1 MVSMET
7 FVFFPP
13 SFVVFQPDPPVPFC
27 FFTMTADHASFILLI
42 FREILV
48 LNQRIAYKTARN
60 FVPPP
65 ALIICWRAHPPVEC
79 TASTTLPATVS
90 QHTVTSSPSLVL
102 HGPWWCPGLT
112 KIVAGLPSGVLL
124 LTKTLLS
131 TRIPLSGICT
141 AWVWLEWG
149 PYKPTPL
156 TGEQLAATRP
166 MASILQTISAVT
178 SRTLTLSTSL
188 GLVSARRWSSWISVG
203 TLACISPYAFGKW
216 LKATFCARTAVYP
229 AVTSTRGP
237 AQCQVKITLVTMEPS
252 TTSSVAQRGI
262 FPPPSGGLVP
272 ICKRQW
278 RAPKGRQNDRKRLS
292 AHKHSFCKLDV
303 GNENVIFERI
313 FNKDWDLQEMS
324 SDCIIELLLVFA
336 FPLWA
341 VLTKKTFNATIL

>member
-1 MVSMET
+1 
-7 FVFFPP
+7 
-13 SFVVFQPDPPVPFC
+13 
-27 FFTMTADHASFILLI
+27 MTADHANFIPLT

-48 LNQRIAYKTARN
+48 LKQKITYKATRN

-102 HGPWWCPGLT
+102 HGPWWCPGLI
-112 KIVAGLPSGVLL
+112 KIVPGLPSGEIPWG
-124 LTKTLLS
+124 KTLLS

-178 SRTLTLSTSL
+178 SRTLILSTLL

-203 TLACISPYAFGKW
+203 TLACNSPYASGKG
-216 LKATFCARTAVYP
+216 LKASSCTQTAVLP

-237 AQCQVKITLVTMEPS
+237 AQCQVKITLVIIILS
-252 TTSSVAQRGI
+252 TPSSVAQRGI

-278 RAPKGRQNDRKRLS
+278 HAPKGLQNDRRRLS
-292 AHKHSFCKLDV
+292 THKYSFCKLDV
-303 GNENVIFERI
+303 GNKNVIFGRL
-313 FNKDWDLQEMS
+313 FNKDWDLQELS
-324 SDCIIELLLVFA
+324 VFLSCYP
-336 FPLWA
+336 FSRSFYKQFRL
-341 VLTKKTFNATIL
+341 KKTSMPQSFSLYTVSQLICVCVNSSMLVG

>member
-1 MVSMET
+1 
-7 FVFFPP
+7 
-13 SFVVFQPDPPVPFC
+13 
-27 FFTMTADHASFILLI
+27 MTADHDNFILLT

-48 LNQRIAYKTARN
+48 RTRN

-102 HGPWWCPGLT
+102 HGPWWCPGLI
-112 KIVAGLPSGVLL
+112 KIVPGLPSGEIPSG
-124 LTKTLLS
+124 KTLLS

-178 SRTLTLSTSL
+178 SRTLILSTLL
-188 GLVSARRWSSWISVG
+188 GLVSARRWSTWISVG
-203 TLACISPYAFGKW
+203 TVACTSPYASDKW
-216 LKATFCARTAVYP
+216 LKATFCIRTAVLP

-237 AQCQVKITLVTMEPS
+237 AQCQVKITLVFMEPS
-252 TTSSVAQRGI
+252 TPSSVAQRGI
-262 FPPPSGGLVP
+262 IPPPSGGLEHKIV
-272 ICKRQW
+272 CELHVQGSSRRHKR
-278 RAPKGRQNDRKRLS
+278 
-292 AHKHSFCKLDV
+292 
-303 GNENVIFERI
+303 RI
-313 FNKDWDLQEMS
+313 STLM
-324 SDCIIELLLVFA
+324 
-336 FPLWA
+336 
-341 VLTKKTFNATIL
+341 

>member
-1 MVSMET
+1 
-7 FVFFPP
+7 
-13 SFVVFQPDPPVPFC
+13 
-27 FFTMTADHASFILLI
+27 MTADHANFIPLT

-48 LNQRIAYKTARN
+48 LKQKITYKATRN

-65 ALIICWRAHPPVEC
+65 ALIICWRVHPPVEC

-112 KIVAGLPSGVLL
+112 KIVAGLPSGELL

-178 SRTLTLSTSL
+178 SRTLILSTLL
-188 GLVSARRWSSWISVG
+188 GLVSARRWSSRISVG
-203 TLACISPYAFGKW
+203 TLVCNSPYASGKG
-216 LKATFCARTAVYP
+216 LKASSCTQTAVHP

-237 AQCQVKITLVTMEPS
+237 AQCQVKITLVIMEPS
-252 TTSSVAQRGI
+252 TPSSVAQRGI
-262 FPPPSGGLVP
+262 IPPPSDGLVP

-278 RAPKGRQNDRKRLS
+278 RAPKGLQNDRKQLS
-292 AHKHSFCKLDV
+292 AHKYWFCKLDLE
-303 GNENVIFERI
+303 NENVIFERL
-313 FNKDWDLQEMS
+313 FNKDWDLQELSVFLS
-324 SDCIIELLLVFA
+324 S
-336 FPLWA
+336 
-341 VLTKKTFNATIL
+341 